1 MSWTAP
7 EPASIP
13 DGPLVGDDRAILTDY
28 LNWARRTLRNLC
40 AGLSAEQL
48 ATAAVPPSNLTL
60 LGLVRHMT
68 KVERTWFR
76 QRVAGQDIPGV
87 FDADPAKDADF
98 EQIDPARA
106 ADELERYGQE
116 CRLADEAVAELSMDT
131 TFEWR
136 GQTASLRLVYVH
148 MLAEYSRHNGHG
160 DLLRQCLDGA
170 TDR

>member
-1 MSWTAP
+1 MNWTAP
-7 EPASIP
+7 EPAPIA
-13 DGPLVGDDRAILTDY
+13 DGPLVGDDRAILSDY
-28 LNWARRTLRNLC
+28 LNWARRTLLNLC

-87 FDADPAKDADF
+87 FDAYADKDADF

-106 ADELERYGQE
+106 AEELERYAEE
-116 CRLADEAVAELSMDT
+116 CRLAEAAVADLPMDT

-136 GQTASLRLVYVH
+136 DQTGSLRFVYVH

-170 TDR
+170 TGR